1 MKKTLITTAV
11 LLLVASVTTAAQNII
26 ENTVRTLKSP
36 DGKYNLT
43 FYQRQFEGGKTGMF
57 YTLKFQN
64 ETVIQESELGVEIN
78 NKIFESALGI
88 ENDTCQWGDNL
99 SFMSADT
106 MSVDKEWQPLYGEYS
121 TIRDHYNALTVALR
135 KGEGSNKAVETGY
148 NKNRFYYMNVEMR
161 AYNEGVAIRYHFPE
175 ATNGLFLHITGE
187 RTSYTMPAAT
197 EAWHEGWA
205 QGPFTLTT
213 LDKWDGESER
223 PQLLRHPN
231 GLYVAIGEARLV
243 DYVRGKL
250 DVRQLTAA
258 NKKNGTRTLG
268 VSLYDCADIT
278 TPYNTPWRV
287 IMAAKH
293 ATDLINNKQI
303 ILNLNDN
310 CHLKDTS
317 FIRPGKAFR
326 VCQLKRDAILKGI
339 DFAAERGLQFIELDA
354 GWYGPEASVASRAT
368 RVSETRDFDIADI
381 CQRAKAK
388 GIGVW
393 LYVNQR
399 ALSTQIDSILP
410 LYRKW
415 GVAGIKFGFVHVG
428 NQYWTT
434 WLHNAV
440 ARCAE
445 YGLMVDIHDEY
456 RPTGVSR
463 TYPNLMTQE
472 GVRGNEEMPN
482 AVLNTILPFT
492 RYLCGPADYTPCYFN
507 NRVKNTKAH
516 QLAMVVVYYSPVQF
530 LYWYDSPADYKGEQE
545 LKFWKDVPTV
555 WDDSRALSGDPGEYI
570 VQARRSGSDWYV
582 GIMNNTE
589 ARTVELNTADFLP
602 QKGKYD
608 VEIYTDDPSLGTR
621 TNVRTA
627 TIKNVKA
634 GKRLTFNLLPSGG
647 AALRFSLHK

>member
-1 MKKTLITTAV
+1 MLF
-11 LLLVASVTTAAQNII
+11 ASVAAMAQSII
-26 ENTVRTLKSP
+26 ENTKRELFSP
-36 DGKYNLT
+36 DGNYCLT
-43 FYQRQFEGGKTGMF
+43 FYQRQLGEGKTGMF
-57 YTLKFQN
+57 YTLKYQN
-64 ETVIQESELGVEIN
+64 ETVIHESELGVEIDN
-78 NKIFESALGI
+78 RLFESALGI
-88 ENDTCQWGDNL
+88 ANDTCAWGDNL
-99 SFMSADT
+99 RFISAAT
-106 MSVDKEWQPLYGEYS
+106 KSNRSEWKPLYGEYD
-121 TIRDHYNALTVALR
+121 TISDNYNALTVALR
-135 KGEGSNKAVETGY
+135 KGDDSKAASGDSY
-148 NKNRFYYMNVEMR
+148 DKRRYYYMNVEMR

-213 LDKWDGESER
+213 LDKWRGESER
-223 PQLLRHPN
+223 PQLLRQPN

-243 DYVRGKL
+243 NYVRGKL
-250 DVRQLTAA
+250 DVRPITAA
-258 NKKNGTRTLG
+258 NKRNDTRTLG

-278 TPYNTPWRV
+278 TPYDTPWRV

-303 ILNLNDN
+303 FLNLNDESK
-310 CHLKDTS
+310 LAETS

-326 VCQLKRDAILKGI
+326 VCQLKREAILKGI

-354 GWYGPEASVASRAT
+354 GWYGPEASVESRAT
-368 RVSETRDFDIADI
+368 RVAQTRDFDIADI

-399 ALSTQIDSILP
+399 ALYTQLDSIFP
-410 LYRKW
+410 LYKQW

-428 NQYWTT
+428 NQHWTT

-440 ARCAE
+440 ARCAD

-472 GVRGNEEMPN
+472 GVGGNEEMPD
-482 AVLNTILPFT
+482 AVHNTILPFT

-507 NRVKNTKAH
+507 KRVKNTKAH
-516 QLAMVVVYYSPVQF
+516 QLAMAVVYYSPVQF
-530 LYWYDSPADYKGEQE
+530 LYWYDSPSDYKGEQE

-555 WDDSRALSGDPGEYI
+555 WDDSRALAGAPGEYI

-589 ARTVELNTADFLP
+589 PRTVEVNTADFLP
-602 QKGKYD
+602 QKGKFD
-608 VEIYTDDPSLGTR
+608 VEIYTDDPSLNTR
-621 TNVRTA
+621 TNVRSTI
-627 TIKNVKA
+627 IKNVKA
-634 GKRLTFNLLPSGG
+634 GKKFTFKLEKSGG
-647 AALRFSLHK
+647 VAMRFVAKK